1 MQHPF
6 FAIVLDGA
14 IRFQQHRLRRLYLR
28 LDSCNVAQWVQKIG
42 PVQLILGTLANRAV
56 VGVAHS
62 GSCNLQAVHAE
73 QVPEAT
79 TQAHPSVSKS
89 KILILRA
96 QSVDLGY
103 DRVHTAVVQL
113 QAPVPLP
120 FNVVVGKRSWLQD
133 WQESKRSPCVG
144 ARHDSAV
151 VIETPHCT
159 QTISVLCIQ

>member
-6 FAIVLDGA
+6 FAVVLDGA

-79 TQAHPSVSKS
+79 TRAYLLVGKAEVLIFRAECIDLSNDRLHAAMVQVQAS
-89 KILILRA
+89 
-96 QSVDLGY
+96 
-103 DRVHTAVVQL
+103 
-113 QAPVPLP
+113 VPLP
-120 FNVVVGKRSWLQD
+120 RDAVDR
-133 WQESKRSPCVG
+133 ES
-144 ARHDSAV
+144 
-151 VIETPHCT
+151 
-159 QTISVLCIQ
+159 

>member
-6 FAIVLDGA
+6 FAVVLDGT

-79 TQAHPSVSKS
+79 TLSY
-89 KILILRA
+89 LL
-96 QSVDLGY
+96 
-103 DRVHTAVVQL
+103 
-113 QAPVPLP
+113 
-120 FNVVVGKRSWLQD
+120 VGKAEVLIFSAECIELSND
-133 WQESKRSPCVG
+133 WVHAAMVQVQ
-144 ARHDSAV
+144 AAV
-151 VIETPHCT
+151 ALPRDVVNSEG
-159 QTISVLCIQ
+159 